1 MKKLLAVLLAITL
14 ITGLAACTKNSGG
27 DTGSESSGAAP
38 TTRVI
43 FDTPA
48 GYEKTAEG
56 NVTTIFTIEN
66 GEGEVLRGISV
77 NVIVAEDNYKKG
89 LTSKDQQVLEDEL
102 LTEFAENLTVNF
114 TTVGDYPG
122 IRIDDTNE
130 QGELVEITYLLLVGD
145 WTVMVY
151 NSGSDHDIQGM
162 DADMV
167 NLIKSMRLE
176 EVSFSA

>member
-1 MKKLLAVLLAITL
+1 M
-14 ITGLAACTKNSGG
+14 
-27 DTGSESSGAAP
+27 
-38 TTRVI
+38 
-43 FDTPA
+43 
-48 GYEKTAEG
+48 
-56 NVTTIFTIEN
+56 
-66 GEGEVLRGISV
+66 
-77 NVIVAEDNYKKG
+77 
-89 LTSKDQQVLEDEL
+89 
-102 LTEFAENLTVNF
+102 
-114 TTVGDYPG
+114 GDYPG